1 MNEVFGLQGKKALV
15 VGGGQGMGEASAKY
29 LAMAG
34 CDVAVADIDAGRAER
49 VAGLV
54 KSLGR
59 KSAVI
64 AGDALDDSQT
74 AGIVDKAR
82 QALGGLDR
90 LVTIVGQALFKPTLE
105 MTPAD
110 WDFEQRRNLRYVFFV
125 AQAFA
130 KDLLAAGKPGA
141 IVSIA
146 SVSGMQGAVS
156 HAPYGAAKAGVIN
169 LVKTL
174 AVEWGRHNIRVNAIA
189 PGTIITPRLPDS
201 PAQQEAMR
209 KSLIPMRRRGTAE
222 EIGRAVLF
230 LSSDLASYVTG
241 HTLPVD
247 GGWMAANTLITVE
260 AKYG

>member
-1 MNEVFGLQGKKALV
+1 
-15 VGGGQGMGEASAKY
+15 
-29 LAMAG
+29 
-34 CDVAVADIDAGRAER
+34 
-49 VAGLV
+49 
-54 KSLGR
+54 
-59 KSAVI
+59 
-64 AGDALDDSQT
+64 
-74 AGIVDKAR
+74 
-82 QALGGLDR
+82 
-90 LVTIVGQALFKPTLE
+90 

-209 KSLIPMRRRGTAE
+209 KSLIPMRRRGTTE